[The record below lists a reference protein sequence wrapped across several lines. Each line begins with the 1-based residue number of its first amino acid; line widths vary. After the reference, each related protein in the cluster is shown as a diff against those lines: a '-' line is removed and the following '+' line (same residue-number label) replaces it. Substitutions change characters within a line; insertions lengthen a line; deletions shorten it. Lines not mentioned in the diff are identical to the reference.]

1 MRIALVLSLAL
12 AIPAV
17 AAGDV
22 GGAER
27 PDPVHVAAA
36 SRPPLAV
43 GDVQGRLAALG
54 FLDPTG
60 VDGHEG
66 PRTASAVTAFQKWV
80 GERPDGSAGPRTQ
93 AALARATRPSPV
105 DRRGPGRRIEVLLD
119 RQLVLAIEDDRVVRA
134 LPTSTGAPDSP
145 TPTGEFHVEAK
156 HETWWSK
163 PFRQWL
169 PLAMPFSGGAA
180 IHEAADVPPHAASHG
195 CVRLAPW
202 DAAWLYG
209 FASVGDRV
217 TVLGRS

>member
-1 MRIALVLSLAL
+1 MRIALVLALAM
-12 AIPAV
+12 AIPAA

-66 PRTASAVTAFQKWV
+66 PRTASAVTAFQKWA
-80 GERPDGSAGPRTQ
+80 GERPDGSAGPRTR
-93 AALARATRPSPV
+93 AALAHATRPSPV
-105 DRRGPGRRIEVLLD
+105 ERSGPGRRIEVLLD
-119 RQLVLAIEDDRVVRA
+119 RQLVLAIEDDHVVRA
-134 LPTSTGAPDSP
+134 LPTSTGAPGTA
-145 TPTGEFHVEAK
+145 TPAGEFRVEAK
-156 HETWWSK
+156 HDTWWSK

-169 PLAMPFSGGAA
+169 ALAMPFAGGAA
-180 IHEAADVPPHAASHG
+180 IHEAADVPPRAASHG

-202 DAAWLYG
+202 DAEWLYG

-217 TVLGRS
+217 TVLSRS

>member
-27 PDPVHVAAA
+27 PGAVHVAAA
-36 SRPPLAV
+36 NRPPLAV

-54 FLDPTG
+54 FLAPTG

-80 GERPDGSAGPRTQ
+80 GERSDGSAGPRTQ

-105 DRRGPGRRIEVLLD
+105 DRRGPGRRVEVLLD
-119 RQLVLAIEDDRVVRA
+119 RQLVLAVEDDRVVRA
-134 LPTSTGAPDSP
+134 LPTSTGAAGSP
-145 TPTGEFHVEAK
+145 TPSGEFRIEAK
-156 HETWWSK
+156 HDTWWSK
-163 PFRQWL
+163 PFASGWRWRCRSPAARRSTRPPTCPRTPPRTGACASL
-169 PLAMPFSGGAA
+169 PGTPSGST
-180 IHEAADVPPHAASHG
+180 ASH
-195 CVRLAPW
+195 
-202 DAAWLYG
+202 
-209 FASVGDRV
+209 
-217 TVLGRS
+217 RSATA

>member
-43 GDVQGRLAALG
+43 GDMQGRLAALG
-54 FLDPTG
+54 FLDPAG

-66 PRTASAVTAFQKWV
+66 PRTASAVTAFKKWV
-80 GERPDGSAGPRTQ
+80 GERPDGSAGSRTQ
-93 AALARATRPSPV
+93 AALARATRPGPI

-145 TPTGEFHVEAK
+145 TPRGEFRIEAK
-156 HETWWSK
+156 HDTWWSK

-169 PLAMPFSGGAA
+169 PLAMPFAGGAA
-180 IHEAADVPPHAASHG
+180 IHEAADVPPLAASHG
-195 CVRLAPW
+195 CVRLTPW
-202 DAAWLYG
+202 DAEWLYA